1 MKLNKIILF
10 ASASLLMTSCGI
22 YNKYER
28 PEVNT
33 KGLVRDVVSNSD
45 TLAVSDTASF
55 GNLPWPGVHR
65 PAAAVAHRERYCQQ
79 YQYAQCRTQRQ
90 DGRGSADGG

>member
-33 KGLVRDVVSNSD
+33 KGLV
-45 TLAVSDTASF
+45 
-55 GNLPWPGVHR
+55 
-65 PAAAVAHRERYCQQ
+65 PAAAVAHREGHSQQ
-79 YQYAQCRTQRQ
+79 YQYAQCCTQRK
-90 DGRGSADGG
+90 DG